1 MLKSTCQQ
9 ALSIIADTDKVLIL
23 IEQPGDPLSKRA
35 RQVLHSTRIKFEKL
49 GYTLLTVTYSPELDE
64 HIELSCVRLPQV
76 RLFKSK
82 EMTYKCLGVP
92 SDSDIATIFSEA
104 M

>member
-9 ALSIIADTDKVLIL
+9 ALRVIADTDKVLIL

-49 GYTLLTVTYSPELDE
+49 GYTLLSVAYSPELDE
-64 HIELSCVRLPQV
+64 HVELSCARLPQL
-76 RLFKSK
+76 RIFKSK
-82 EMTYKCLGVP
+82 EMSYKYTGVP
-92 SDSDIATIFSEA
+92 SDSDMATIFNEA